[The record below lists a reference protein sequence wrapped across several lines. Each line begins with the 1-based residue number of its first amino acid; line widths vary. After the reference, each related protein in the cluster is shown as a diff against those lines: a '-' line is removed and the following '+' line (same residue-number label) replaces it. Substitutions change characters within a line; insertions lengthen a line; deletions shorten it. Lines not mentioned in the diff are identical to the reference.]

1 MRIREPV
8 FAGRFYPGGAE
19 NCRKDVTEML
29 DGAVEAGPEVGEA
42 IAGLVPHAGWVYSG
56 QVAAAVFKALARRP
70 APHAVVLFGS
80 VHQLRGREA
89 AVFVSGRFETPLG
102 PLPIDDRLADR
113 MLGHTNLLTSD
124 SYAHESEHS
133 IEVQLPFIKH
143 LFPDTKI
150 VPIMVPPTEK
160 AHEVGEAVGR
170 TLEAYKYDAVVV
182 GTTDLTHYGP
192 GYGFTPR
199 GVGEQA
205 IAWAK
210 TENDARFLDL
220 VCAMK
225 SGEVVGDA
233 QAHRSACGS
242 GAVAAT
248 IRAAAAL
255 GATRGHL
262 LQHTTSAE
270 VMRRA
275 SGAGADDAVGYAAVV
290 FS

>member
-1 MRIREPV
+1 
-8 FAGRFYPGGAE
+8 
-19 NCRKDVTEML
+19 ML
-29 DGAVEAGPEVGEA
+29 DGAVEAGPEVGDA

-56 QVAAAVFKALARRP
+56 QVAAAVFKTLARRP
-70 APHAVVLFGS
+70 PPQAVVLFGS
-80 VHQLRGREA
+80 VHQLRGQEA

-102 PLPIDDRLADR
+102 PLPIDERLADR

-143 LFPDTKI
+143 LFPDTSI
-150 VPIMVPPTEK
+150 VPIMVPPTDK

-170 TLEAYKYDAVVV
+170 TLEAYKYDAFIV

-192 GYGFTPR
+192 GYGFTPQ

-210 TENDARFLDL
+210 TENDTRFLDL

-225 SGEVVGDA
+225 GEEVVADA
-233 QAHRSACGS
+233 REHRSACGS

-248 IRAAAAL
+248 ISAAAAL
-255 GATRGHL
+255 GASKGHL

-270 VMRRA
+270 VMRRQ
-275 SGAGADDAVGYAAVV
+275 SGARANDAVGYAAVV